1 MSNSVIKVFLSENIN
16 ITRLN
21 EDLSKADIKD
31 IVEKE
36 VKRLVK
42 KMVQEE
48 LTAQLKLNST
58 QNEIADIAKDL
69 MKKFYKDLSMTS
81 TYVIDRIKV

>member
-42 KMVQEE
+42 KMVKEE